1 MPQPFRITSA
11 LGATLT
17 GTLTTIALSATS
29 ANAASMNQFQLSGG
43 VLLPGGTSTVTL
55 NSEAL
60 VLPELDFN
68 PEPTPVGVTSNTGI
82 FAGFDTA
89 SIEDIISFGPPT
101 VANNPFI
108 DFGHSDLGVPS
119 VSTLFNSSIDD
130 DTEIFHLNQASYS
143 LKQSGL
149 NVSIYVAL
157 FGFFDIGGEL
167 YDGAGNLTF
176 QTNNTTVAEIEQL
189 LADGGSLTNM
199 TFSGALFTATT
210 PTTVTTTSV
219 VPEPLTIF
227 GAGAALGFGGFF
239 KRKLNQS
246 KS

>member
-11 LGATLT
+11 LGTTLT
-17 GTLTTIALSATS
+17 GAVTTIALSVTS
-29 ANAASMNQFQLSGG
+29 ANAASLNQFQLSSG
-43 VLLPGGTSTVTL
+43 VLLPGGISTVTL

-60 VLPELDFN
+60 TLPELDFN
-68 PEPTPVGVTSNTGI
+68 PEPTPIGITSNTGI

-101 VANNPFI
+101 NANNPFI
-108 DFGHSDLGVPS
+108 DFGNSGLLVPG
-119 VSTLFNSSIDD
+119 VSTPFNSSIDD
-130 DTEIFHLNQASYS
+130 DTEIFHLNEASYS
-143 LKQSGL
+143 LKQSGF
-149 NVSIYVAL
+149 NVSIDVAL
-157 FGFFDIGGEL
+157 FGFFYIGGEM

-176 QTNNTTVAEIEQL
+176 QTNNTTVAEVEQL
-189 LADGGSLTNM
+189 LLDGGSLSNM

-210 PTTVTTTSV
+210 GTTTGM
-219 VPEPLTIF
+219 VPEPLTIL